1 MKFSTTLLVAATTL
15 AAYVHADMLQ
25 INNPTAG
32 TVWTAGVSNFVGWTG
47 NCASMGA
54 AAKNVTVILNTGP
67 SDAVRY
73 VATLGTLDC
82 SGSSTRTD
90 LTVPTSVSSGT
101 YSIVVRTDPQLSYT
115 NMFTIN
121 NPSSPAIE
129 TPPTSPTTPGTG
141 GETTPGGAGAG
152 TGAGTGA
159 NGGVSA
165 GGSGSTPAS
174 GANSLVKSNTIAAG
188 LMGAAA
194 LAASQF
200 LL

>member
-15 AAYVHADMLQ
+15 AAYVNADMLQ

-54 AAKNVTVILNTGP
+54 TAKNVTVILNTGP
-67 SDAVRY
+67 SEAVRY

-90 LTVPTSVSSGT
+90 LTVPLTVSSGT

-121 NPSSPAIE
+121 NPSSPATE
-129 TPPTSPTTPGTG
+129 TPPTSPTNPGTG
-141 GETTPGGAGAG
+141 GETTPGAG
-152 TGAGTGA
+152 TGAGTGTG
-159 NGGVSA
+159 GGVSVG
-165 GGSGSTPAS
+165 GGSSSPAS
-174 GANSLVKSNTIAAG
+174 GISSLVKSSTVTTG
-188 LMGAAA
+188 LVGAAA
-194 LAASQF
+194 LVASQF
-200 LL
+200 LF

>member
-1 MKFSTTLLVAATTL
+1 MMKFTTTLLAVTATL
-15 AAYVHADMLQ
+15 ATVVNADMLQ

-90 LTVPTSVSSGT
+90 LTVPTTIASGT
-101 YSIVVRTDPQLSYT
+101 YSIVVRTDPELSYT

-121 NPSSPAIE
+121 NPSSPV
-129 TPPTSPTTPGTG
+129 TPSPAPPSVPA
-141 GETTPGGAGAG
+141 PGGVDAS
-152 TGAGTGA
+152 TPLVSTA
-159 NGGVSA
+159 NGPKNDA
-165 GGSGSTPAS
+165 GNVKANTVLVGL
-174 GANSLVKSNTIAAG
+174 GAVAFA
-188 LMGAAA
+188 
-194 LAASQF
+194 AASQF
-200 LL
+200 LM

>member
-1 MKFSTTLLVAATTL
+1 MKFTTTLFAATMTL
-15 AAYVHADMLQ
+15 AAFVNADMLQ
-25 INNPTAG
+25 INNPTDG

-67 SDAVRY
+67 SEAVRY

-90 LTVPTSVSSGT
+90 LTVPLTISSGT

-121 NPSSPAIE
+121 NPSIPAAPAPESPSAA
-129 TPPTSPTTPGTG
+129 PG
-141 GETTPGGAGAG
+141 
-152 TGAGTGA
+152 
-159 NGGVSA
+159 A
-165 GGSGSTPAS
+165 GGSSTGASPSTPSTAS
-174 GANSLVKSNTIAAG
+174 AVSGKNSAMSVAKSNGALLIG
-188 LMGAAA
+188 LGAAVVTA
-194 LAASQF
+194 CQ
-200 LL
+200 LLM

>member
-1 MKFSTTLLVAATTL
+1 MKFTTSLLVAATTL
-15 AAYVHADMLQ
+15 AAYAHADMLQ

-90 LTVPTSVSSGT
+90 LTVPLTVTSGT

-121 NPSSPAIE
+121 NPTEAPATSPS
-129 TPPTSPTTPGTG
+129 SPTT
-141 GETTPGGAGAG
+141 GETPGNG
-152 TGAGTGA
+152 
-159 NGGVSA
+159 GGVSVGGGNSNA
-165 GGSGSTPAS
+165 PSAGSG
-174 GANSLVKSNTIAAG
+174 AAG
-188 LMGAAA
+188 SKSRMDVVLVGLGAAA
-194 LAASQF
+194 LAATQ
-200 LL
+200 LLL